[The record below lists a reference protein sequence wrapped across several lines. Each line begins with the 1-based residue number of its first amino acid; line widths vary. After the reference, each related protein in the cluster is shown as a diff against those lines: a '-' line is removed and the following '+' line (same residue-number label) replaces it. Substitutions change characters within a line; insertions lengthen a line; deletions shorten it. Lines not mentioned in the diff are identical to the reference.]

1 MAPPPPPAQHS
12 PPPPSPCRGGGPW
25 LPGCAAPAVRARRT
39 QYAQGGTR
47 AGAPC
52 LYIYIYIYIYDI
64 MCGDGRRKRTW
75 RCGSSSGPSGL
86 GHRAAPSPTLS
97 GPWQSLSLSLF
108 LSLSLSISLI
118 YISICN
124 VHTLN
129 PSPSHRFTLRP
140 HTPSEALR
148 IAPARARG
156 GGQGWLTRIRLA
168 DSDKVG

>member
-1 MAPPPPPAQHS
+1 MALREQF
-12 PPPPSPCRGGGPW
+12 GTKW
-25 LPGCAAPAVRARRT
+25 TRT
-39 QYAQGGTR
+39 SS
-47 AGAPC
+47 
-52 LYIYIYIYIYDI
+52 
-64 MCGDGRRKRTW
+64 RTLTDSFW
-75 RCGSSSGPSGL
+75 SVAL
-86 GHRAAPSPTLS
+86 
-97 GPWQSLSLSLF
+97 SLSLSLF

-118 YISICN
+118 YISICH

-140 HTPSEALR
+140 HTPSDALR